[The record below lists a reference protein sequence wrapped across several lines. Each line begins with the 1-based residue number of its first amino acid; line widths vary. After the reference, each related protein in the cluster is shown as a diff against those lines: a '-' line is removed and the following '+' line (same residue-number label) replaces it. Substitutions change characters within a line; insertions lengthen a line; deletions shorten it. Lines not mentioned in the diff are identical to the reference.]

1 MLKFIPLLSSGHII
15 ITVMTRKDWIALV
28 VGFFLFI
35 VLVLFPAPSGMEQ
48 KGWYMFAVVALVAVW
63 WITEPIPLC
72 VTALLPIV
80 LLPVLGIVDA
90 EKVTLSYANEVIY
103 LFLGGFMFAL
113 AMERSKLHYRFALH
127 TIRLIGGSPR
137 RLVLGFMIATYVLSM
152 WVSNTATVL
161 MMIPITIALTNQIV
175 SGGLQEREGDKQARN
190 FSKALYLSIAYSAS
204 IGGIATLIGTPPNI
218 VLASMVK
225 QTEGVDITFAQWML
239 FALPFTLVLLFITW
253 VLLTR
258 VIFPIG
264 NYHIPVDRTVVKKEI
279 STLGGMTMY
288 EKRVLLLFSCVAFL
302 WIFRGVID
310 IPFFTKKITDTT
322 IAIAGA
328 FLLFVL
334 PSGQGESD
342 RLLNWDSA
350 KKLPWNIL
358 LLFGGGL
365 ALSSGFSASGLSGFI
380 VEQID
385 TLGKINLW
393 ALIAIV
399 AGVTLFLTEIMSNTA
414 TATLFIPIML
424 TIGSAMNI
432 HPLML
437 AIPVTIAASGA
448 FMLPAATPPNAIV
461 FSYGY
466 ISIREMTTA
475 GVLLNSITLVLITL
489 FSMLL
494 IPCLF

>member
-1 MLKFIPLLSSGHII
+1 MG
-15 ITVMTRKDWIALV
+15 RKDWIALFA
-28 VGFFLFI
+28 GFFLFI
-35 VLVLFPAPSGMEQ
+35 VLILLPPPAGMEHNA
-48 KGWYMFAVVALVAVW
+48 WYMFAVVMLVAVW

-113 AMERSKLHYRFALH
+113 AMERSQLHYRFALH

-137 RLVLGFMIATYVLSM
+137 RLILGFMIATYVLSM

-175 SGGLQEREGDKQARN
+175 SGGFQERADNKHARN

-225 QTEGVDITFAQWML
+225 QTEGIDITFAQWML
-239 FALPFTLVLLFITW
+239 FAFPLTLVLLFITW

-264 NYHIPVDRTVVKKEI
+264 NYHIPVDRTVVRKEI
-279 STLGGMTMY
+279 SALGRMTIY
-288 EKRVLLLFSCVAFL
+288 ERRVLLLFSCVAFL

-328 FLLFVL
+328 VLLFIL

-342 RLLNWDSA
+342 RLLNWSSA
-350 KKLPWNIL
+350 KKLPWDIL

-365 ALSSGFSASGLSGFI
+365 ALSSGFSASGLSAFI
-380 VEQID
+380 IGQIEA
-385 TLGKINLW
+385 LGNINLW
-393 ALIAIV
+393 ALVAIV
-399 AGVTLFLTEIMSNTA
+399 AGIILFLTEIMSNTA

-424 TIGSAMNI
+424 SIGSAMDI

-466 ISIREMTTA
+466 VTIREMASA
-475 GVLLNSITLVLITL
+475 GIFMNIIALVLITL

-494 IPCLF
+494 IPYVF